1 MPTPILLVFM
11 QQRAGAAATWT
22 LANPR
27 TFLTLQMGSATGVQ
41 TVHLPT
47 ANNQRSNLCAVRV
60 TGAVPVHT
68 VVVQSPPGTTI
79 DTFAA
84 STNGTR
90 SYVFNGTAYVPFG
103 ASVG

>member
-1 MPTPILLVFM
+1 MPTPIISVFL
-11 QQRAGAAATWT
+11 QQRAGALATWT
-22 LANPR
+22 IANPR
-27 TFLTLQMGSATGVQ
+27 TFFTLQMNLATGVQ
-41 TVHLPT
+41 TVQLPT
-47 ANNQRSNLCAVRV
+47 ANNQKSNICAVRV
-60 TGAVPVHT
+60 TGAVPVQT

-103 ASVG
+103 ASVS

>member
-1 MPTPILLVFM
+1 MPTPIISVFI
-11 QQRAGAAATWT
+11 QQRAAAAATWQ

-27 TFLTLQMGSATGVQ
+27 TFFTLQMGLATGVQ
-41 TVHLPT
+41 TVQMPV
-47 ANNQRSNLCAVRV
+47 ANNQRANICAVRV

-68 VVVQSPPGTTI
+68 VLVQSPPGTTI

-90 SYVFNGTAYVPFG
+90 SYVFNGTVYVPFG
-103 ASVG
+103 ASVS